1 MQFGAS
7 RPVWRGLRILL
18 AGLLLAIV
26 CFSGDTPSIQAQGVW
41 DEISGGDP
49 ASGMVALTFD
59 AGSVDG
65 PALAILDTLRAYNLH
80 LTFFLTGQWVESYPD
95 VARQVAADG
104 HELSNHT
111 YFHPDLVN
119 MSTDQI
125 IWELDYTNG
134 IIESMLGR
142 SSKPWFR
149 PPFGS
154 RNQRV
159 LDIARQLGFRS
170 IYWTLD
176 AGDWRANATAT
187 GVLTRVL
194 KSVGPG
200 DIVAHHV
207 AAYQTAEA
215 LPAEIDGILSQGL
228 RIVTVSE
235 LLGVAQPAP
244 R

>member
-1 MQFGAS
+1 VIRLPLALA
-7 RPVWRGLRILL
+7 PAILV
-18 AGLLLAIV
+18 GLLG
-26 CFSGDTPSIQAQGVW
+26 STPATSQGVW

-65 PALAILDTLRAYNLH
+65 PALTILDTLRAHNLRV
-80 LTFFLTGQWVESYPD
+80 TFFLTGHWVESYPA
-95 VARQVAADG
+95 VARRVAEDG

-119 MSTDQI
+119 LSNEQI

-134 IIESMLGR
+134 IIERELGR
-142 SSKPWFR
+142 TSKPWFR

-159 LDIARQLGFRS
+159 LDVARQLGYRS

-176 AGDWRANATAT
+176 SGDWRTNATAA
-187 GVLTRVL
+187 GVLYKVL
-194 KSVGPG
+194 QNAAGG
-200 DIVAHHV
+200 DIVVHHV
-207 AAYQTAEA
+207 AAHQTAEA
-215 LPAEIDGILSQGL
+215 LPGIIDGLQAQGL

-235 LLGVAQPAP
+235 LLGVAPV

>member
-1 MQFGAS
+1 MLVALALTIIVGFFGSAS
-7 RPVWRGLRILL
+7 AR
-18 AGLLLAIV
+18 
-26 CFSGDTPSIQAQGVW
+26 SQGIW

-65 PALAILDTLRAYNLH
+65 PALIILDTLRAYNLRV
-80 LTFFLTGQWVESYPD
+80 TFFLTGQWVESYPS
-95 VARQVAADG
+95 VARRVAEDG

-119 MSTDQI
+119 LSNEKVL
-125 IWELDYTNG
+125 WELDYTNG
-134 IIESMLGR
+134 IIERELGR
-142 SSKPWFR
+142 TSKPWFR

-159 LDIARQLGFRS
+159 LDLARQLGYRS

-176 AGDWRANATAT
+176 SGDWRNNATAA
-187 GVLTRVL
+187 GVLYKVL
-194 KSVGPG
+194 QNAAGG
-200 DIVAHHV
+200 DIVVHHV
-207 AAYQTAEA
+207 AAYPTAEA
-215 LPAEIDGILSQGL
+215 LPGIIEGLQAQGL

-235 LLGVAQPAP
+235 LLGVAPAQ
-244 R
+244 

>member
-1 MQFGAS
+1 MI
-7 RPVWRGLRILL
+7 RLL
-18 AGLLLAIV
+18 PALALAIV
-26 CFSGDTPSIQAQGVW
+26 VGLLGPTPATSQGVW

-65 PALAILDTLRAYNLH
+65 PALTILDTLRAYNLRV
-80 LTFFLTGQWVESYPD
+80 TFFLTGQWVESYPA
-95 VARQVAADG
+95 VARRVAEDG

-119 MSTDQI
+119 LSNDKI
-125 IWELDYTNG
+125 LWELDYTNG
-134 IIESMLGR
+134 IIERELGR
-142 SSKPWFR
+142 TSKPWFR

-159 LDIARQLGFRS
+159 LDLARQLGYRS

-176 AGDWRANATAT
+176 SGDWRTNATAA
-187 GVLTRVL
+187 GVLYKVL
-194 KSVGPG
+194 QNAGGG
-200 DIVAHHV
+200 DIVVHHV

-215 LPAEIDGILSQGL
+215 LPGIIDGLQAQGL

-235 LLGVAQPAP
+235 LLGVAPAHQGLAAP
-244 R
+244 